1 MSEPFIAEIIMFG
14 GNFAP
19 RNWAFCDG
27 QLLSIS
33 QNQALFSLIG
43 TYYGGDGQ
51 VTFALPDL
59 RGRVPIHFGQGPG
72 LPGYSLG
79 ERAGAATTTLTSAN
93 LPAHTHSV
101 APPANTGEGQN
112 TQPDGA
118 VPAAGEMPTQPY
130 AGSSNTTMASYPTSS
145 AGANQ
150 PFNNMPP
157 YLAVSF
163 IICLAGVYP
172 SRS

>member
-19 RNWAFCDG
+19 RGWAFCNG
-27 QLLSIS
+27 QLLSIA

-43 TYYGGDGQ
+43 TIFGGNGS
-51 VTFALPDL
+51 TNFALPNL
-59 RGRVPIHFGQGPG
+59 QGRVPLHPGQGPG
-72 LPGYSLG
+72 LPSYTVGQSG
-79 ERAGAATTTLTSAN
+79 GAATTTLTTAN
-93 LPAHTHSV
+93 LPAHTHTVS
-101 APPANTGEGQN
+101 PPANTGEGQN

-130 AGSSNTTMASYPTSS
+130 AGTSNTTMAPFETSS
-145 AGANQ
+145 AGSSQ

-157 YLAVSF
+157 FLAINF
-163 IICLAGVYP
+163 IIALTGIYP
-172 SRS
+172 SQN